1 MNYNK
6 EIMKLNCISIT
17 LLFFIIP
24 QLFFLS
30 ARAQTGTIKGRVIDG
45 SGKGL
50 PGVNVLL
57 KGTSIGTTTA
67 ENGSFS
73 LNSSAPSNQVVFS
86 YVGFL
91 TQEVIIKQGQ
101 NLTVTL
107 KEDASGLD
115 EVVVVGYGQ
124 QKKMTLTGS
133 VATVSG
139 NDLVKQLSADF
150 GSSLKGR
157 LPGLTVIQSTGM
169 PGADDA
175 TLYLRGI
182 ATTNG
187 SSPLLLIDGIV
198 SEMSQLRYLD
208 PFTVASVSVLKDAS
222 ATAVFGVRGANGV
235 ILITTKRG
243 EVGKVTISASSE
255 QSVQEMAYIPERLE
269 SYDYVHLRNEAL
281 INDGMPAEFSASA
294 IEKFESWRTGNP
306 IDPYW
311 YPNNNWVDV
320 LFKQF
325 APLSRSNINLSG
337 GTDRLKYF
345 VSTGYLAQSGL
356 FNVEPEAQLGYNAQT
371 KVGRY
376 NFRANVDFTIN
387 KSIKA
392 YANLSSH
399 IERVNNSTLLNG
411 QFGFATLFVDA
422 LTSRPTNVGP
432 LSLEGVPLYING
444 ELQPM
449 TKGRIVAD
457 QYGTGSSYGDLNRQ
471 GYSLNTRSAF
481 NGNFGITIDMGA
493 ITKGL
498 DFRASTALSTTG
510 NTVMNAAKNYVV
522 FNYQDIVLNN
532 EQQRVYVINR
542 GNEIEDNPLSIGKAS
557 SSAIR
562 ANFQGQFN
570 YNRSFGKHAVGGL
583 LLFQRD
589 YWEVAEGSAYQ
600 TPYLPFNVLG
610 FSARATYG
618 YDNRYLFEFNAGYN
632 GSEQFSPK
640 KRFGFFPA
648 LSAGW
653 VASNEAFLKDVD
665 FITNLKLRYSYG
677 FVGNDLF
684 GSARFLYLDNISIG
698 GSGLYGK
705 DVPSLGGAGNK
716 INEIMVGNP
725 DITWELAKKQNLGL
739 DLSLKNGFSLTADF
753 YLENRSDI
761 LLSRQTVPMFQGL
774 PLSAMPA
781 LNMGKIENKGFEFL
795 FKYEKAITND
805 FSINT
810 SLNYSYNKNRVDFF
824 DEPMRTANY
833 VYRKRTEGFS
843 LGQQWGYSIDYS
855 TDPAKGKDGS
865 GFFNSTS
872 DITNSGLIYQIGT
885 PRPGDFIYKDQNND
899 GLINDQDMVPIGVSS
914 LPNQT
919 YGIQIDLRY
928 KNFDLSVLGQGVAGA
943 SKYYDGPGVFEEMGS
958 ASFYPWQLDR
968 WSAERYAQKANG
980 ENVKITHPRLATT
993 TSTSHIPNDYYIMNT
1008 SYFRLRNVLLGY
1020 TLPNKWTKSF
1030 AKTVR
1035 IYANATNL
1043 FTFHDLKMNS
1053 FDPEQASGF
1062 VYPLMKNYSFGI
1074 NINF

>member
-1 MNYNK
+1 
-6 EIMKLNCISIT
+6 MKSKIKSIA

-24 QLFFLS
+24 QLFFLTTY
-30 ARAQTGTIKGRVIDG
+30 AQTGAIKGRVVDG

-57 KGTSIGTTTA
+57 KGTSTGTTTD

-73 LNSSAPSNQVVFS
+73 LNVSSPSSRVVFS

-91 TQEVIIKQGQ
+91 TQELDAKPNQDIRI
-101 NLTVTL
+101 TL
-107 KEDASGLD
+107 KEEEGGLN

-124 QKKMTLTGS
+124 QKKVTLTGA
-133 VATVSG
+133 VASISG
-139 NDLVKQLSADF
+139 KDLVKQLSADF

-157 LPGLTVIQSTGM
+157 LPGLTVIQGTGM

-187 SSPLLLIDGIV
+187 SNPLLLIDGIV
-198 SEMSQLRYLD
+198 AEMSQLRHLD

-243 EVGKVTISASSE
+243 EIGKVTISASSE
-255 QSVQEMAYIPERLE
+255 HSVQEMAYIPERLN

-281 INDGMPAEFSASA
+281 INDGMPAEFSPAA
-294 IEKFESWRTGNP
+294 IEKFESWRSGNP
-306 IDPYW
+306 VDPYW

-345 VSTGYLAQSGL
+345 VSTGYLTQSGL
-356 FNVEPEAQLGYNAQT
+356 FKVEPESDLGYDAQT
-371 KVGRY
+371 RVGRY

-399 IERVNNSTLLNG
+399 IEKVNNSSLLNG

-444 ELQPM
+444 ELQPLA
-449 TKGRIVAD
+449 KGRIVAD
-457 QYGTGSSYGDLNRQ
+457 QYGTGSSYADLSRQ

-481 NGNFGITIDMGA
+481 NGNFGINFDLGSV
-493 ITKGL
+493 TKGL
-498 DFRASTALSTTG
+498 DFRASTALSTAG
-510 NTVMNAAKNYVV
+510 YTVMNATKNYVV

-532 EQQRVYVINR
+532 KQQRVYVINR
-542 GNEIEDNPLSIGKAS
+542 GNEIEDNPLSIGKS
-557 SSAIR
+557 SSSSIR
-562 ANFQGQFN
+562 VNFQGQFN
-570 YNRSFGKHAVGGL
+570 YNRSFGKHNVGGL
-583 LLFQRD
+583 LLLQRD
-589 YWEVAEGSAYQ
+589 YWEVAEGSGYQ
-600 TPYLPFNVLG
+600 APYLPFNVLG
-610 FSARATYG
+610 GSARATYG
-618 YDNRYLFEFNAGYN
+618 YDNRYLIEFNAGYN

-648 LSAGW
+648 ISGGW
-653 VASNEAFLKDVD
+653 IASNESFLSDVN
-665 FITNLKLRYSYG
+665 FITNLKFRYSYG
-677 FVGNDLF
+677 LVGNDLF
-684 GSARFLYLDNISIG
+684 GSARFLYLDNISTG

-716 INEIMVGNP
+716 INEIMIGNP

-739 DLSLKNGFSLTADF
+739 DLSLKNGLSLTADF
-753 YLENRSDI
+753 YVENRTDI
-761 LLSRQTVPMFQGL
+761 LLTRQTVPMFQGL
-774 PLSAMPA
+774 PLGAMPA
-781 LNMGKIENKGFEFL
+781 LNMGKINNKGFEFL
-795 FKYEKAITND
+795 LKYEKAISKD
-805 FSINT
+805 LSVNT

-824 DEPMRTANY
+824 DEPMRTDNY
-833 VYRKRTEGFS
+833 AYRKRTEGFS
-843 LGQQWGYSIDYS
+843 LGQQWGYKIDYA
-855 TDPAKGKDGS
+855 TDANKGKDGS
-865 GFFNSTS
+865 GFFNSAN
-872 DITNSGLIYQIGT
+872 DITKSGLIYQIGT

-899 GLINDQDMVPIGVSS
+899 GFINDQDMVPIGASN
-914 LPNQT
+914 LPNKT
-919 YGIQIDLRY
+919 YGLQIDVRY

-943 SKYYDGPGVFEEMGS
+943 SKYYEGPGVFEEMGS

-980 ENVKITHPRLATT
+980 QNIEITHPRLATT
-993 TSTSHIPNDYYIMNT
+993 TSSSHIANDYYIMNT
-1008 SYFRLRNVLLGY
+1008 AYFRLRNILLGY
-1020 TLPNKWTKSF
+1020 TLPNKWTKGF

-1043 FTFHDLKMNS
+1043 FTLHDLKMNS

-1062 VYPLMKNYSFGI
+1062 VYPLMKNYSFGV
-1074 NINF
+1074 NVNF